1 MDNFK
6 NLKEDKDLFPYEY
19 GAEDYRDMRGPIKAL
34 LRREELSPNFD
45 LLKEHIEECGIHY
58 TNILGDSRLQMNYCL
73 SQYMNYKIRFGRPS
87 LDILTNAKVRELLE
101 PLAKI
106 LCSEKID
113 KYYE

>member
-45 LLKEHIEECGIHY
+45 LLKKHIEE
-58 TNILGDSRLQMNYCL
+58 
-73 SQYMNYKIRFGRPS
+73 
-87 LDILTNAKVRELLE
+87 
-101 PLAKI
+101 
-106 LCSEKID
+106 
-113 KYYE
+113 